1 MFVFCMAVVFAL
13 CIQLMGMVPAFAILV
28 IATAAF
34 VRRVGWRRAI
44 FPFTA
49 HRYSYR

>member
-1 MFVFCMAVVFAL
+1 MFVFCFAVVFAL
-13 CIQLMGMVPAFAILV
+13 CMQLLGMVPALAILV
-28 IATAAF
+28 IATATF

-49 HRYSYR
+49 HLHSYR